1 VLPAFPL
8 LLVERGR
15 RGVIAPTKNHM
26 KSKYHKLTEDV
37 FNPLRDKRCR
47 YGIKSIPLFKAGD
60 IVTERIEE
68 TEIAGIIVPV
78 SHYSVNRGGKKYWDL
93 PRNVF
98 QAMET
103 IPHELNPVEEYDAN
117 FAGYRQDNMLRDFLK
132 RGVLKIEDIREYFS
146 RD

>member
-1 VLPAFPL
+1 MN
-8 LLVERGR
+8 
-15 RGVIAPTKNHM
+15 K
-26 KSKYHKLTEDV
+26 KYHKITEDV

-47 YGIKSIPLFKAGD
+47 YGIKSIPVFHAGD

-68 TEIAGIIVPV
+68 IIIAEKPHPV
-78 SHYSVNRGGKKYWDL
+78 SHYSITINGKHYWDL

-98 QAMET
+98 QALET
-103 IPHELNPVEEYDAN
+103 IPHELDPVEEYDSN

-132 RGVLKIEDIREYFS
+132 RGILKIEDVREYFA

>member
-1 VLPAFPL
+1 
-8 LLVERGR
+8 
-15 RGVIAPTKNHM
+15 M

-47 YGIKSIPLFKAGD
+47 YGIKSITLFKAGD

-68 TEIAGIIVPV
+68 MEIAGIIVPV
-78 SHYSVNRGGKKYWDL
+78 SHYSITIDGKKFWDL
-93 PRNVF
+93 PREVF

-103 IPHELNPVEEYDAN
+103 IPHELDPVEEYDAN

-132 RGVLKIEDIREYFS
+132 RGVLKIEDVREYFS